1 MKILVVHNR
10 YHYRGGE
17 DSVVDA
23 EVALLRAHGHQVL
36 IYSRDNNELPDLPKA
51 GAALAAI
58 WSRQTE
64 REIRQIAIDFA
75 PEVIHAHNTFPLI
88 SPSLYAVAAR
98 LRIPVVQTLHNF
110 RLLCPQA
117 MLLREGRHCEDC
129 VGHLPWRAV
138 LHRCYR
144 QSISQTAVTVA
155 MLTVHRLRR
164 TWHQEV
170 SRYIVLNQLC
180 RDKFV
185 QGGLPLERMRVK
197 PNFVDA
203 TRMPKWDARQGGMF
217 IGRLAV
223 EKGLMV
229 LAQALQQLAGP
240 QIDVY
245 GKGPLQNFVVQS
257 GVLRFRGFQSPE
269 ALSVHLHEAAY
280 LVVPSTG
287 MESFGLVAIEAF
299 SCGTPVIATRH
310 GGLAELVVHGKTGL
324 LVPPGDASALAQA
337 IAWAASHPE
346 AMQQMGRAAYAEYLA
361 RYTPQHNYASLLRIY
376 REAVADTLPLGLNDP
391 NYAENRASR

>member
-36 IYSRDNNELPDLPKA
+36 IYSRDNNEVPELPKA

-98 LRIPVVQTLHNF
+98 LRIPVVQTLHN
-110 RLLCPQA
+110 
-117 MLLREGRHCEDC
+117 
-129 VGHLPWRAV
+129 
-138 LHRCYR
+138 
-144 QSISQTAVTVA
+144 
-155 MLTVHRLRR
+155 
-164 TWHQEV
+164 
-170 SRYIVLNQLC
+170 
-180 RDKFV
+180 
-185 QGGLPLERMRVK
+185 
-197 PNFVDA
+197 
-203 TRMPKWDARQGGMF
+203 
-217 IGRLAV
+217 
-223 EKGLMV
+223 
-229 LAQALQQLAGP
+229 

-245 GKGPLQNFVVQS
+245 GTGPLQNFVVQS
-257 GVLRFRGFQSPE
+257 GVLRYCGFQSPE
-269 ALSVHLHEAAY
+269 ALSGHLHQAAY

-287 MESFGLVAIEAF
+287 MESFGLVAVEAF

-346 AMQQMGRAAYAEYLA
+346 EMQQMGRAAYAEYLA